1 MWKWKSHYAVA
12 ALAVTLGV
20 LSGMRAQEPAT
31 KQQDPAQQLQ
41 DLSKRVE
48 GIEKSL
54 AGLLASQGTAN
65 LPPGVAGASLTARLD
80 RIDSRLSQLEAEG
93 RYRAGTPGS
102 GGQVE
107 SRLSALEREVAR
119 LRR

>member
-1 MWKWKSHYAVA
+1 MRKWKSRYVVA
-12 ALAVTLGV
+12 ALAVALGIW
-20 LSGMRAQEPAT
+20 SGMRAQDPAA

-41 DLSKRVE
+41 DLTKRVE
-48 GIEKSL
+48 GIEKVL
-54 AGLLASQGTAN
+54 AGWLASQETAN
-65 LPPGVAGASLTARLD
+65 VPIGAAGANLATRLD
-80 RIDSRLSQLEAEG
+80 RIEGRLTRIEAEG

>member
-1 MWKWKSHYAVA
+1 MRKWKSLYAVA
-12 ALAVTLGV
+12 ALAVALGIWSA
-20 LSGMRAQEPAT
+20 LRAQDPAVPR
-31 KQQDPAQQLQ
+31 DPAQQLQ

-48 GIEKSL
+48 GIEKLL
-54 AGLLASQGTAN
+54 AGLLASQETAN
-65 LPPGVAGASLTARLD
+65 VPLGAAGANLATRLD
-80 RIDSRLSQLEAEG
+80 RIDVRLSQLEAQG

>member
-1 MWKWKSHYAVA
+1 
-12 ALAVTLGV
+12 
-20 LSGMRAQEPAT
+20 
-31 KQQDPAQQLQ
+31 LQ

-48 GIEKSL
+48 GIEKLL
-54 AGLLASQGTAN
+54 AGLLASQETAN
-65 LPPGVAGASLTARLD
+65 VPLGAAGANLATRLD
-80 RIDSRLSQLEAEG
+80 RIDGRLSQLEAQG

-102 GGQVE
+102 AGQVE

>member
-1 MWKWKSHYAVA
+1 MRKWKGRYVVA
-12 ALAVTLGV
+12 ALAVALGIWP
-20 LSGMRAQEPAT
+20 GMRAQDPAADPR
-31 KQQDPAQQLQ
+31 DPAQQLQ
-41 DLSKRVE
+41 DLSKRVD
-48 GIEKSL
+48 GIEKLL

-65 LPPGVAGASLTARLD
+65 LPPGAAGASLATRLN

>member
-1 MWKWKSHYAVA
+1 MRKWKSGCAVA
-12 ALAVTLGV
+12 ALAVALGIGWG
-20 LSGMRAQEPAT
+20 LRAQDPAAPR
-31 KQQDPAQQLQ
+31 DPAQQLQ

-48 GIEKSL
+48 GIEKL
-54 AGLLASQGTAN
+54 LPGLLASQETAN
-65 LPPGVAGASLTARLD
+65 VPLGAAGANLATRLD
-80 RIDSRLSQLEAEG
+80 RIDGRLSQLEAQG

-102 GGQVE
+102 AGQVE